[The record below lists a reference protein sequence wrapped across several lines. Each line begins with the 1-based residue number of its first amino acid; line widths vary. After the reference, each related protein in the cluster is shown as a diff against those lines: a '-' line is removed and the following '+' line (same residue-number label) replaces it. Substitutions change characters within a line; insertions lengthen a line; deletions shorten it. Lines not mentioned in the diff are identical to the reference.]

1 MKSVLLH
8 LEIHSMFSSGLIH
21 IASLWETYLKLAVQC
36 ADVQEASLKTL
47 VSLSLK
53 KKKKNL
59 CLRDIQKVK
68 KKDDE
73 RSKCQQLY
81 S

>member
-21 IASLWETYLKLAVQC
+21 IASLWETYLKLPVQC

-53 KKKKNL
+53 KIKNL
-59 CLRDIQKVK
+59 RLRDIQKVK

-81 S
+81 N